1 MTDFNDLV
9 VDELERLLS
18 MLKAH
23 VAEAN
28 KWGHQDKI
36 PALYCSH
43 SAIENAIHS
52 ILLLRLA
59 QIDQQE

>member
-1 MTDFNDLV
+1 VTDFNDLI

-28 KWGHQDKI
+28 KWGNQDKI
-36 PALYCSH
+36 PALYWRH
-43 SAIENAIHS
+43 SAIENAIHA
-52 ILLLRLA
+52 IRVR
-59 QIDQQE
+59 DQRSQ